1 MINLKCLIN
10 ISNLFYAKGDTIMK
24 SKKLTICL
32 GTIIAILSLASCGKE
47 NNSST
52 SPSSPSSPTDRP
64 STPSTPKPSSPKDST
79 TPSSKEEDPITSFDE
94 VKEKVIALKNTEA
107 TSFKMTINSNNSI
120 TTYTSEIRA
129 NEYLR
134 TKENSTSKEVLFD
147 GYYENFG
154 VAYDLDITQQS
165 GDSSLSGYGAK
176 YTLGDTVDINNQIIT
191 KDYFI
196 TSKIESKKNYYYDF
210 NKAINNYLT
219 DKFESQDVTLSNFD
233 VIDAKNKIYLFNAYS
248 EVSYFNNYSYTF
260 QIAFTSNWSLK
271 ELTISE
277 KKANEDNWDKETH
290 TPSGTYTTTL
300 TTITDIANDPL
311 EISSFIPTILG
322 KNVDDYYLKEGCIHD
337 GDVKIVN
344 RKGSTN
350 IAAGDVL
357 NVELDD
363 SIFYL
368 GASNLEIKTSS
379 NTSIINKTEE
389 GWVALAKG
397 TCDVT
402 IGTAL
407 YPNLLTISVTV
418 LDASEAPASVDYF
431 EGMVTGS
438 SYLDEYGTT
447 ISIPSKTGLNQKFEL
462 IAGSSSSTSTV
473 YGPFESSFVSSLT
486 VGAFNMMDYTMSTTP
501 YDSGFS
507 FSFTEETSTK
517 NTGKTAIFM
526 NVNITQ
532 SVADGTYNFGIT
544 QTGFTSQTT
553 PLGTFSIIIGSSN

>member
-1 MINLKCLIN
+1 
-10 ISNLFYAKGDTIMK
+10 MK

-47 NNSST
+47 SNSST

-64 STPSTPKPSSPKDST
+64 STPSTPKPSSSKDST
-79 TPSSKEEDPITSFDE
+79 TPSSKEEEPITSFDE
-94 VKEKVIALKNTEA
+94 VKEKVIALKNSKA

-219 DKFESQDVTLSNFD
+219 DKFESQDVTLSSFD
-233 VIDAKNKIYLFNAYS
+233 VMDAKNKIYLFNAYS

-260 QIAFTSNWSLK
+260 QIAFTSDWSLK

-350 IAAGDVL
+350 IAAGDFL

-379 NTSIINKTEE
+379 NTYIINKTEE

-418 LDASEAPASVDYF
+418 LDASEVPASVDYF
-431 EGMVTGS
+431 EGIVTGS

-462 IAGSSSSTSTV
+462 IAGSSSSTSVV
-473 YGPFESSFVSSLT
+473 YGPYDSSFVSSLT
-486 VGAFNMMDYTMSTTP
+486 VGAFDMINYTMATTP

-532 SVADGTYNFGIT
+532 SVDDGTYYFGIT

>member
-1 MINLKCLIN
+1 
-10 ISNLFYAKGDTIMK
+10 MK

-47 NNSST
+47 NDSST

-64 STPSTPKPSSPKDST
+64 TTPSTPKPSSPKDST
-79 TPSSKEEDPITSFDE
+79 TPSSKEEEPITSFDE

-134 TKENSTSKEVLFD
+134 TKENNTSKEVLFD

-154 VAYDLDITQQS
+154 VAYDLDITQKS
-165 GDSSLSGYGAK
+165 GDSSLSGYGNK

-248 EVSYFNNYSYTF
+248 EVSYFNKYSYTF
-260 QIAFTSNWSLK
+260 QIAFASDWSLK

-311 EISSFIPTILG
+311 EISSFIPMILG

-344 RKGSTN
+344 RKRSTN
-350 IAAGDVL
+350 IAAGDAL
-357 NVELDD
+357 NVKLDD

-368 GASNLEIKTSS
+368 GASNLEIKASF
-379 NTSIINKTEE
+379 NTSIINKTEEE

-418 LDASEAPASVDYF
+418 LDASEVPASVDYF
-431 EGMVTGS
+431 KGMVTGS

-447 ISIPSKTGLNQKFEL
+447 ISIPGNTGLNQKFEL
-462 IAGSSSSTSTV
+462 IACSSSSTSVV
-473 YGPFESSFVSSLT
+473 YGPFESSFVTSLT
-486 VGAFNMMDYTMSTTP
+486 VGAFNMMDYTMTTTP

-517 NTGKTAIFM
+517 KAGKTAIFM
-526 NVNITQ
+526 NVNIAQ

>member
-1 MINLKCLIN
+1 
-10 ISNLFYAKGDTIMK
+10 MK

-94 VKEKVIALKNTEA
+94 VKEKVIALKNSKA

-134 TKENSTSKEVLFD
+134 TKENSTSKEVLFN

>member
-1 MINLKCLIN
+1 
-10 ISNLFYAKGDTIMK
+10 MK

-47 NNSST
+47 NDSSA

-79 TPSSKEEDPITSFDE
+79 TPSSKEEEPITSFNE

-154 VAYDLDITQQS
+154 VAYDLDITQKS
-165 GDSSLSGYGAK
+165 GDSSLSGYGNK

-248 EVSYFNNYSYTF
+248 ELSYFNNYSYTF
-260 QIAFTSNWSLK
+260 QIAFASDWSLK

-368 GASNLEIKTSS
+368 GASNLEIKASS
-379 NTSIINKTEE
+379 NTSIINKTEEE

-447 ISIPSKTGLNQKFEL
+447 ISIPSNTGLNQKFEL
-462 IAGSSSSTSTV
+462 IACSSSSTSAV

-486 VGAFNMMDYTMSTTP
+486 VGAFNMMDYTISTTP

-517 NTGKTAIFM
+517 KAGKTAIFM
-526 NVNITQ
+526 DVNIAQ

>member
-1 MINLKCLIN
+1 
-10 ISNLFYAKGDTIMK
+10 MK
-24 SKKLTICL
+24 SKKITICL

-47 NNSST
+47 NDSST

-79 TPSSKEEDPITSFDE
+79 TPSSKEEEPITSFDE

-147 GYYENFG
+147 GYYENLG
-154 VAYDLDITQQS
+154 VAYDLDITQKS
-165 GDSSLSGYGAK
+165 GDSSLSGYGNK

-248 EVSYFNNYSYTF
+248 ELSYFNNYSYTF
-260 QIAFTSNWSLK
+260 QIAFASDWSLK

-277 KKANEDNWDKETH
+277 KKANEDNWDKENH

-350 IAAGDVL
+350 IAAGDAL
-357 NVELDD
+357 NVKLDD

-368 GASNLEIKTSS
+368 GASNLEIKASS

-389 GWVALAKG
+389 ESWVALAKG

-447 ISIPSKTGLNQKFEL
+447 ISISSNTGLNQKFEL
-462 IAGSSSSTSTV
+462 IACSSSTTSVV

-486 VGAFNMMDYTMSTTP
+486 VGAFNMMDYTISTTP

-517 NTGKTAIFM
+517 KAGKTAIFM
-526 NVNITQ
+526 NVNIAQ

>member
-1 MINLKCLIN
+1 
-10 ISNLFYAKGDTIMK
+10 MK
-24 SKKLTICL
+24 SKKLTICFS
-32 GTIIAILSLASCGKE
+32 TIIAILSLASCGKE

-64 STPSTPKPSSPKDST
+64 STPSTPKPSSSKDST
-79 TPSSKEEDPITSFDE
+79 TPSSKEEEPITSFDE
-94 VKEKVIALKNTEA
+94 VKEKVIALKNSKA

-350 IAAGDVL
+350 IAAGDFL

-438 SYLDEYGTT
+438 SYLDEYGST
-447 ISIPSKTGLNQKFEL
+447 ISVPSNTGLNQKFEL
-462 IAGSSSSTSTV
+462 IAGSSSSTSVV

-517 NTGKTAIFM
+517 KTGKTAIFM
-526 NVNITQ
+526 NVNIAQ
-532 SVADGTYNFGIT
+532 SIADGTYNFGIT

>member
-1 MINLKCLIN
+1 
-10 ISNLFYAKGDTIMK
+10 MK

-64 STPSTPKPSSPKDST
+64 TTPSTPKPSSSKDST
-79 TPSSKEEDPITSFDE
+79 TPSSKEEEPITSFDE

-147 GYYENFG
+147 GYYENLG
-154 VAYDLDITQQS
+154 VAYDLDITQKS
-165 GDSSLSGYGAK
+165 SDSSLSGYGNK

-260 QIAFTSNWSLK
+260 QIAFASDWSLK

-277 KKANEDNWDKETH
+277 KKANENNWDKETH

-311 EISSFIPTILG
+311 EISSSIPTILG

-350 IAAGDVL
+350 IAAGDAL
-357 NVELDD
+357 NVKLDD

-368 GASNLEIKTSS
+368 GASNLEIKASS
-379 NTSIINKTEE
+379 NTSIINKTEEE

-447 ISIPSKTGLNQKFEL
+447 ISIPGNTGLNQKFEL
-462 IAGSSSSTSTV
+462 IACSSSTTSVV
-473 YGPFESSFVSSLT
+473 YGPFESSFVTSLT
-486 VGAFNMMDYTMSTTP
+486 VGAFNMMDYTISTTP

-507 FSFTEETSTK
+507 FSFTEEISTK
-517 NTGKTAIFM
+517 KAGKTAIFM
-526 NVNITQ
+526 NVNIAQ

>member
-1 MINLKCLIN
+1 
-10 ISNLFYAKGDTIMK
+10 MK

-32 GTIIAILSLASCGKE
+32 GSIIAILSLASCGKE
-47 NNSST
+47 NSSPT
-52 SPSSPSSPTDRP
+52 SSSSPSSPTDRP
-64 STPSTPKPSSPKDST
+64 STLSTPKPSSSKDST
-79 TPSSKEEDPITSFDE
+79 TPSSKEEEPITSFDE

-120 TTYTSEIRA
+120 TTYTSKIRA

-165 GDSSLSGYGAK
+165 GDSSLSGYGNK
-176 YTLGDTVDINNQIIT
+176 YTLGDTVDSNNQIIT

-260 QIAFTSNWSLK
+260 QIAFASDWSLK

-277 KKANEDNWDKETH
+277 KKANEDNWNKETH

-379 NTSIINKTEE
+379 NTSIINNTEE
-389 GWVALAKG
+389 GWVALDKG

-418 LDASEAPASVDYF
+418 LDASEVPASVDYF

-447 ISIPSKTGLNQKFEL
+447 ISIPSNTGLNQKFEL
-462 IAGSSSSTSTV
+462 IACSSSSTSVV
-473 YGPFESSFVSSLT
+473 YGPYESSFVSSLT

-517 NTGKTAIFM
+517 KTGKTAIFM
-526 NVNITQ
+526 NVNITK
-532 SVADGTYNFGIT
+532 SIADGTYNFGIT
-544 QTGFTSQTT
+544 QTGFTSQTN

>member
-1 MINLKCLIN
+1 
-10 ISNLFYAKGDTIMK
+10 MK

-47 NNSST
+47 NDSST

-79 TPSSKEEDPITSFDE
+79 TPSSKEEEPITSFDE

-165 GDSSLSGYGAK
+165 SDSSLSGYGTK

-248 EVSYFNNYSYTF
+248 EVSYFNKYSYTF
-260 QIAFTSNWSLK
+260 QIAFASDWSLK

-350 IAAGDVL
+350 IAAGDAL
-357 NVELDD
+357 NVKLDD

-368 GASNLEIKTSS
+368 GASNLEIKASS
-379 NTSIINKTEE
+379 NTSIINKTEEE

-418 LDASEAPASVDYF
+418 LDASEVPASVDYF

-438 SYLDEYGTT
+438 SYLDEYGVTMT
-447 ISIPSKTGLNQKFEL
+447 IPNNTGLNQKFEL
-462 IAGSSSSTSTV
+462 IACSSSSTSIV

-486 VGAFNMMDYTMSTTP
+486 VGSFNMIDYTISTTP

-517 NTGKTAIFM
+517 KAGKTAIFM
-526 NVNITQ
+526 NVNIAQ

>member
-1 MINLKCLIN
+1 
-10 ISNLFYAKGDTIMK
+10 MK
-24 SKKLTICL
+24 SKKLTICFS
-32 GTIIAILSLASCGKE
+32 TIIAILSLASCGKE

-79 TPSSKEEDPITSFDE
+79 TPSSKEEEPITSFDE

-120 TTYTSEIRA
+120 TTYTSKIRA

-147 GYYENFG
+147 GYYEKFG

>member
-1 MINLKCLIN
+1 M
-10 ISNLFYAKGDTIMK
+10 NLFYAKGDTIMK
-24 SKKLTICL
+24 SKKLTICFS
-32 GTIIAILSLASCGKE
+32 TIIAILSLASCGKE

-64 STPSTPKPSSPKDST
+64 STPKPSSPKDST
-79 TPSSKEEDPITSFDE
+79 TPSSKEEEEPITSFDE

-219 DKFESQDVTLSNFD
+219 DKFESQDVTFSNFD

-260 QIAFTSNWSLK
+260 QIAFTSDWSLK

-322 KNVDDYYLKEGCIHD
+322 KNVDDYYLKEGCIKD

-379 NTSIINKTEE
+379 NTSIINKIEE

-402 IGTAL
+402 IGAAL

-418 LDASEAPASVDYF
+418 LDASEVPASVDYF
-431 EGMVTGS
+431 EGIVTGS

-447 ISIPSKTGLNQKFEL
+447 ISIPSNTGLNQKFEL
-462 IAGSSSSTSTV
+462 IACSSSTTSTV

-486 VGAFNMMDYTMSTTP
+486 VGAFDMINYTMATTP

-526 NVNITQ
+526 NVNIAQ

>member
-1 MINLKCLIN
+1 
-10 ISNLFYAKGDTIMK
+10 MK

-79 TPSSKEEDPITSFDE
+79 TPSSKEEEPITSFDE

-165 GDSSLSGYGAK
+165 GDSSLSGYGTK

-191 KDYFI
+191 KDDFI

-260 QIAFTSNWSLK
+260 QIAFTSDWSLK

-350 IAAGDVL
+350 IAAGDFL

-418 LDASEAPASVDYF
+418 LDASEVPASVDYF
-431 EGMVTGS
+431 EGIVTGS

-462 IAGSSSSTSTV
+462 IAGSSSSTSVV
-473 YGPFESSFVSSLT
+473 YGPYDSSFVSSLT
-486 VGAFNMMDYTMSTTP
+486 VGAFDMINYTMATTP

-517 NTGKTAIFM
+517 NTGKTTIFM
-526 NVNITQ
+526 NVNIAQ

>member
-1 MINLKCLIN
+1 
-10 ISNLFYAKGDTIMK
+10 MK
-24 SKKLTICL
+24 SKKLTICFS
-32 GTIIAILSLASCGKE
+32 TIIAILSLASCGKE

-52 SPSSPSSPTDRP
+52 SPFSPSSPTDR
-64 STPSTPKPSSPKDST
+64 PSTPKPSSPKDST
-79 TPSSKEEDPITSFDE
+79 TPSSKEEEPITSFDE

-147 GYYENFG
+147 GYYENSG

-165 GDSSLSGYGAK
+165 GDSSLSGYGNK

-219 DKFESQDVTLSNFD
+219 DKFESQDVTLSSFD
-233 VIDAKNKIYLFNAYS
+233 VMDAKNKIYLFNAYS

-260 QIAFTSNWSLK
+260 QIAFKSDWSLK

-322 KNVDDYYLKEGCIHD
+322 KNVDDYYLKEDCIHD

-350 IAAGDVL
+350 IAAGDSL
-357 NVELDD
+357 NVKLDD

-368 GASNLEIKTSS
+368 GASNLEIKASS

-447 ISIPSKTGLNQKFEL
+447 ISIPSNTGLNQKFEL
-462 IAGSSSSTSTV
+462 IACSSSSTSVV

-507 FSFTEETSTK
+507 FSFTEETSTQK
-517 NTGKTAIFM
+517 TGKTAIFM
-526 NVNITQ
+526 NVNIAK
-532 SVADGTYNFGIT
+532 SVADGTYYFGIT

>member
-1 MINLKCLIN
+1 
-10 ISNLFYAKGDTIMK
+10 MK
-24 SKKLTICL
+24 SKKLTICFS
-32 GTIIAILSLASCGKE
+32 TIIAILSLASCGKE

-64 STPSTPKPSSPKDST
+64 TTPSTPKPSSPKDST
-79 TPSSKEEDPITSFDE
+79 TPSSKEEEPITSFDE

-165 GDSSLSGYGAK
+165 GDSSLSGYGNK
-176 YTLGDTVDINNQIIT
+176 YTLGNKVDINNQIIT
-191 KDYFI
+191 KDFFI

-219 DKFESQDVTLSNFD
+219 DKFESQDVTLSSFD
-233 VIDAKNKIYLFNAYS
+233 VMDAKNKIYLFNAYS

-260 QIAFTSNWSLK
+260 QIAFKSDWSLK

-350 IAAGDVL
+350 IAAGDSL
-357 NVELDD
+357 NVKLDD

-368 GASNLEIKTSS
+368 GASNLEIKASS

-389 GWVALAKG
+389 GWIALAKG

-447 ISIPSKTGLNQKFEL
+447 ISIPSNTGLNQKFEL
-462 IAGSSSSTSTV
+462 IACSNSPTSAV

-486 VGAFNMMDYTMSTTP
+486 VGTFNMMDYTMSTTP

-517 NTGKTAIFM
+517 KAGKTAIFM
-526 NVNITQ
+526 NVNIAK
-532 SVADGTYNFGIT
+532 SVADGTYYFGIT

>member
-1 MINLKCLIN
+1 
-10 ISNLFYAKGDTIMK
+10 MK

-52 SPSSPSSPTDRP
+52 STSSPSSPTDRP

-79 TPSSKEEDPITSFDE
+79 TPSSKEEEPITSFDE

-154 VAYDLDITQQS
+154 VAYDLDITQQF
-165 GDSSLSGYGAK
+165 GDSSLSGYGTK
-176 YTLGDTVDINNQIIT
+176 YTLGDTVDINNQITT
-191 KDYFI
+191 KDDFI

-248 EVSYFNNYSYTF
+248 EVSYYSNYSYTF
-260 QIAFTSNWSLK
+260 QITFTSDWSLK

-322 KNVDDYYLKEGCIHD
+322 KNVDDYFLKEGCIHD

-438 SYLDEYGTT
+438 SYLNEYGTT
-447 ISIPSKTGLNQKFEL
+447 ISIPSNKGLNQRFEL
-462 IAGSSSSTSTV
+462 IACSSSSTSVV
-473 YGPFESSFVSSLT
+473 YGPYDSSFVSSLT
-486 VGAFNMMDYTMSTTP
+486 VGAFDMINYTMATTP

-517 NTGKTAIFM
+517 NTGKTTIFM
-526 NVNITQ
+526 NVNIAQ

>member
-1 MINLKCLIN
+1 
-10 ISNLFYAKGDTIMK
+10 MK

-47 NNSST
+47 NDSST

-79 TPSSKEEDPITSFDE
+79 TPSSKEEEPITSFDE

-154 VAYDLDITQQS
+154 VAYDLDITQKS
-165 GDSSLSGYGAK
+165 GDSSLSGYGNK

-248 EVSYFNNYSYTF
+248 ELSYFNNYSYTF
-260 QIAFTSNWSLK
+260 QIAFASDWSLK

-350 IAAGDVL
+350 IAAGDAL

-368 GASNLEIKTSS
+368 GASNLEIKASS
-379 NTSIINKTEE
+379 NTSIINKTEEEE

-447 ISIPSKTGLNQKFEL
+447 ISISSNTGLNQKFEL
-462 IAGSSSSTSTV
+462 IACSSSTTSVV

-486 VGAFNMMDYTMSTTP
+486 VGAFNMMDYTISTTP

-517 NTGKTAIFM
+517 KAGKTAIFM
-526 NVNITQ
+526 NVNIAK

>member
-1 MINLKCLIN
+1 
-10 ISNLFYAKGDTIMK
+10 MK

-79 TPSSKEEDPITSFDE
+79 TPSSKEEEPITSFDE
-94 VKEKVIALKNTEA
+94 VKEKVIALKNTKA

-120 TTYTSEIRA
+120 TTYTSKIRA

-191 KDYFI
+191 KDDFI

-260 QIAFTSNWSLK
+260 QIAFTSDWSLK

-379 NTSIINKTEE
+379 NTSIINKTKE

-447 ISIPSKTGLNQKFEL
+447 ISIPSNKGLNQKFEL
-462 IAGSSSSTSTV
+462 IACSSSTTSTV
-473 YGPFESSFVSSLT
+473 YGPYESSFISSLT
-486 VGAFNMMDYTMSTTP
+486 VGAFNMIDYTMATTP

-517 NTGKTAIFM
+517 KAGKTAIFM
-526 NVNITQ
+526 NVNIAQ
-532 SVADGTYNFGIT
+532 SIADGTYNFGIT

>member
-1 MINLKCLIN
+1 
-10 ISNLFYAKGDTIMK
+10 MK

-47 NNSST
+47 NDSSA

-79 TPSSKEEDPITSFDE
+79 TPSSKEEEPITSFDE

-165 GDSSLSGYGAK
+165 GDSSLSGYGTK
-176 YTLGDTVDINNQIIT
+176 YTLGDTVDSNNQIIT

-260 QIAFTSNWSLK
+260 QIAFASDWSLK

-277 KKANEDNWDKETH
+277 KKAKEDNWNKETH

-350 IAAGDVL
+350 IAASDAL
-357 NVELDD
+357 NVKLDD

-368 GASNLEIKTSS
+368 GASNLEIKASS
-379 NTSIINKTEE
+379 NTSIINKTEEE

-447 ISIPSKTGLNQKFEL
+447 ISIPSNTGLNQKFEL
-462 IAGSSSSTSTV
+462 IACSSSSTSAV
-473 YGPFESSFVSSLT
+473 YGPYESSFVSSLT
-486 VGAFNMMDYTMSTTP
+486 VGAFNMMDYTISTTP

-517 NTGKTAIFM
+517 KAGKTAIFM
-526 NVNITQ
+526 NVNIAK

>member
-1 MINLKCLIN
+1 
-10 ISNLFYAKGDTIMK
+10 MK

-32 GTIIAILSLASCGKE
+32 STIIAILSLASCGKE
-47 NNSST
+47 SNSST
-52 SPSSPSSPTDRP
+52 SPSSPSSPTDKP
-64 STPSTPKPSSPKDST
+64 STPTTPKPSSSKDST

-94 VKEKVIALKNTEA
+94 VKEKVIALKNSEA

-260 QIAFTSNWSLK
+260 QIAFTSDWSLK

-277 KKANEDNWDKETH
+277 KKTNEDNWDKETH

-379 NTSIINKTEE
+379 NTSIISKTEE

-447 ISIPSKTGLNQKFEL
+447 ISIPSNKGLNQKFEL
-462 IAGSSSSTSTV
+462 IACSSSSTSAV
-473 YGPFESSFVSSLT
+473 YGPYESSFISSLT
-486 VGAFNMMDYTMSTTP
+486 VGAFNMIDYTMATTP

-517 NTGKTAIFM
+517 KTGKTAIFM
-526 NVNITQ
+526 NVNIAQ

>member
-1 MINLKCLIN
+1 
-10 ISNLFYAKGDTIMK
+10 MK

-32 GTIIAILSLASCGKE
+32 GTIITILSLASCGKE

-64 STPSTPKPSSPKDST
+64 SIPKPSSPKDST
-79 TPSSKEEDPITSFDE
+79 TPSSKEEEPITSFDE

-165 GDSSLSGYGAK
+165 GDSSLSGYGTK

-191 KDYFI
+191 KDDFI

-248 EVSYFNNYSYTF
+248 EVSYYSNYSYTF
-260 QIAFTSNWSLK
+260 QIAFTSDWSLK

-350 IAAGDVL
+350 IAAGDFL

-418 LDASEAPASVDYF
+418 LDASEVPASVDYF
-431 EGMVTGS
+431 EGMITGS

-447 ISIPSKTGLNQKFEL
+447 ISIPSNKGLNQKFEL
-462 IAGSSSSTSTV
+462 IACSSSSTSAV
-473 YGPFESSFVSSLT
+473 YGPYESSFVSSLT
-486 VGAFNMMDYTMSTTP
+486 VGAFDMINYTMATTP

-517 NTGKTAIFM
+517 KTGKTAIFM
-526 NVNITQ
+526 NVNIAQ

>member
-1 MINLKCLIN
+1 
-10 ISNLFYAKGDTIMK
+10 MK
-24 SKKLTICL
+24 SKKLTICF

-64 STPSTPKPSSPKDST
+64 STPSTPKPSSSKDST

-94 VKEKVIALKNTEA
+94 VKEKVIALKNSKA

-191 KDYFI
+191 KDDFI

-219 DKFESQDVTLSNFD
+219 DKFESQDVTLSSFD
-233 VIDAKNKIYLFNAYS
+233 VMDAKNKIYLFNAYS

-260 QIAFTSNWSLK
+260 QIAFTSDWSLK

-350 IAAGDVL
+350 IAAGDFL

-447 ISIPSKTGLNQKFEL
+447 ISIPSNTGLNQKFEL
-462 IAGSSSSTSTV
+462 IACSSSTTSTV

-486 VGAFNMMDYTMSTTP
+486 VGAFNMMDYTMATTP

-517 NTGKTAIFM
+517 KTGKTAIFM
-526 NVNITQ
+526 NVNIAQ
-532 SVADGTYNFGIT
+532 SVDDGTYNFGIT

>member
-1 MINLKCLIN
+1 
-10 ISNLFYAKGDTIMK
+10 MK
-24 SKKLTICL
+24 SKKLTICFS
-32 GTIIAILSLASCGKE
+32 TIITILSLASCGKE

-52 SPSSPSSPTDRP
+52 SPSSPSSPTDKP
-64 STPSTPKPSSPKDST
+64 TTPSTPKPSSPKDST
-79 TPSSKEEDPITSFDE
+79 TPSSKEEEPITSFDE

-147 GYYENFG
+147 GYYENSC

-165 GDSSLSGYGAK
+165 GDSSLSGYGNK
-176 YTLGDTVDINNQIIT
+176 YTLGDKVDINNQIIT

-219 DKFESQDVTLSNFD
+219 DKFESQDVTLSSFD
-233 VIDAKNKIYLFNAYS
+233 VMDAKNKIYLFNAYS
-248 EVSYFNNYSYTF
+248 EASYFNNYSYTF
-260 QIAFTSNWSLK
+260 QIAFASDWSLK

-350 IAAGDVL
+350 IAAGDFL

-368 GASNLEIKTSS
+368 GASNLEIKASS

-389 GWVALAKG
+389 GWIALAKG

-447 ISIPSKTGLNQKFEL
+447 ISISSNTGLNQKFEL
-462 IAGSSSSTSTV
+462 IACSSSSTSVV

-486 VGAFNMMDYTMSTTP
+486 VGAFNMMDYTISTTP

-507 FSFTEETSTK
+507 FSFTEETSAK
-517 NTGKTAIFM
+517 KAGKTAIFM
-526 NVNITQ
+526 NVNIAK
-532 SVADGTYNFGIT
+532 SVADGTYYFGIT

>member
-1 MINLKCLIN
+1 
-10 ISNLFYAKGDTIMK
+10 MK

-47 NNSST
+47 SNSST

-64 STPSTPKPSSPKDST
+64 STPSTPKPSSSKDST
-79 TPSSKEEDPITSFDE
+79 TPSSKEEEPITSFDE

-219 DKFESQDVTLSNFD
+219 DKFESQDVTLSSFD

-260 QIAFTSNWSLK
+260 QIAFTSDWSLK

-350 IAAGDVL
+350 IAAGDFL

-379 NTSIINKTEE
+379 NTYIINKTEE

-418 LDASEAPASVDYF
+418 LDASEVPASVDYF
-431 EGMVTGS
+431 EGIVTGS

-462 IAGSSSSTSTV
+462 IAGSSSSTSVV
-473 YGPFESSFVSSLT
+473 YGPYDSSFVSSLT
-486 VGAFNMMDYTMSTTP
+486 VGAFDMINYTMATTP

-507 FSFTEETSTK
+507 FYFTEETSTK

-526 NVNITQ
+526 NVNIAQ

>member
-1 MINLKCLIN
+1 
-10 ISNLFYAKGDTIMK
+10 MK

-94 VKEKVIALKNTEA
+94 VKEKVIALKNSKA

-248 EVSYFNNYSYTF
+248 EVSYFNNYNYTF

>member
-1 MINLKCLIN
+1 
-10 ISNLFYAKGDTIMK
+10 MK

-47 NNSST
+47 NDSSA

-64 STPSTPKPSSPKDST
+64 STPKPSSSKDLT
-79 TPSSKEEDPITSFDE
+79 TPSSKEEEPITSFDE

-154 VAYDLDITQQS
+154 VAYDLDITQKS
-165 GDSSLSGYGAK
+165 GDSSLSGYGNK

-219 DKFESQDVTLSNFD
+219 DKFESQDVTLSNSD

-248 EVSYFNNYSYTF
+248 ELSYFNNYSYTF
-260 QIAFTSNWSLK
+260 QIAFASDWSLK

-368 GASNLEIKTSS
+368 GVSNLEIKASS
-379 NTSIINKTEE
+379 NTSIINKTEEE

-447 ISIPSKTGLNQKFEL
+447 ISIPSNTGLNQKFEL
-462 IAGSSSSTSTV
+462 IACSSSTTSVV

-517 NTGKTAIFM
+517 KAGKTAIFM
-526 NVNITQ
+526 NVNIAK

>member
-1 MINLKCLIN
+1 
-10 ISNLFYAKGDTIMK
+10 MK

-47 NNSST
+47 NDSSA
-52 SPSSPSSPTDRP
+52 SPSSPSSPTDR
-64 STPSTPKPSSPKDST
+64 PSTPKPSSPKDST
-79 TPSSKEEDPITSFDE
+79 TPSSKEEEPITSFDE

-154 VAYDLDITQQS
+154 VAYDLDITQKS
-165 GDSSLSGYGAK
+165 GDSSLSGYGNK
-176 YTLGDTVDINNQIIT
+176 YTLGDTVDSNNQIIT
-191 KDYFI
+191 KDFFI

-248 EVSYFNNYSYTF
+248 ELSYFNNYSYTF
-260 QIAFTSNWSLK
+260 QIAFASDWSLK

-368 GASNLEIKTSS
+368 GASNLEIKASS
-379 NTSIINKTEE
+379 NTSIINKNEEE

-447 ISIPSKTGLNQKFEL
+447 ISISSNTGLNQKFEL
-462 IAGSSSSTSTV
+462 IACSSSTTSVV

-486 VGAFNMMDYTMSTTP
+486 VGAFNMMDYTISTTP

-517 NTGKTAIFM
+517 KAGKTAIFM
-526 NVNITQ
+526 NVNIAQ

>member
-1 MINLKCLIN
+1 
-10 ISNLFYAKGDTIMK
+10 MK

-47 NNSST
+47 NDSSA

-79 TPSSKEEDPITSFDE
+79 TPSSKEEEPITSFDE

-147 GYYENFG
+147 GYYENLG
-154 VAYDLDITQQS
+154 VAYDLDITQKS
-165 GDSSLSGYGAK
+165 GDSSLSGYGNK

-233 VIDAKNKIYLFNAYS
+233 VIDAKNKIYLLNAYS

-260 QIAFTSNWSLK
+260 QIAFASDWSLK

-277 KKANEDNWDKETH
+277 KKANEDNWNKETH

-350 IAAGDVL
+350 IAAGDAL
-357 NVELDD
+357 NVKLDD

-368 GASNLEIKTSS
+368 GASNLEIKASS
-379 NTSIINKTEE
+379 NTSIINKTEEE

-438 SYLDEYGTT
+438 SYLNKDGTT
-447 ISIPSKTGLNQKFEL
+447 ISIPSNTGLNQKFEL
-462 IAGSSSSTSTV
+462 IACSSSSTSAV

-486 VGAFNMMDYTMSTTP
+486 VGAFNMMDYTISTTP

-517 NTGKTAIFM
+517 KAGKTAIFM
-526 NVNITQ
+526 NVNIAQ

>member
-1 MINLKCLIN
+1 
-10 ISNLFYAKGDTIMK
+10 MK

-47 NNSST
+47 NDSST

-64 STPSTPKPSSPKDST
+64 STPSTPKPSSSKDST
-79 TPSSKEEDPITSFDE
+79 TPSSKEEEPITSFDE

-154 VAYDLDITQQS
+154 VAYDLDITQKS
-165 GDSSLSGYGAK
+165 GDSSLSGYGNK
-176 YTLGDTVDINNQIIT
+176 YTLGDKVDINNQIIT

-248 EVSYFNNYSYTF
+248 ELSYFNNYSYTF
-260 QIAFTSNWSLK
+260 QIAFASDWSLK

-368 GASNLEIKTSS
+368 GASNLEIKASS

-447 ISIPSKTGLNQKFEL
+447 ISISSNTGLNQKFEL
-462 IAGSSSSTSTV
+462 IACSSSTTSVV

-486 VGAFNMMDYTMSTTP
+486 VGAFNMMDYTISTNP

-517 NTGKTAIFM
+517 KAGKTAIFM
-526 NVNITQ
+526 NVNIAK

>member
-1 MINLKCLIN
+1 
-10 ISNLFYAKGDTIMK
+10 MK

-64 STPSTPKPSSPKDST
+64 STPSTPKPSSSKDST

-94 VKEKVIALKNTEA
+94 VKEKVIALKNSEA

-260 QIAFTSNWSLK
+260 QIAFTSDWSLK

-418 LDASEAPASVDYF
+418 LDASEVPASVDYF

-447 ISIPSKTGLNQKFEL
+447 ISIPSNKGLNQKFEL
-462 IAGSSSSTSTV
+462 IACSSSSTSAV
-473 YGPFESSFVSSLT
+473 YGPYESSFVSSLT
-486 VGAFNMMDYTMSTTP
+486 VGAFNMIDYTMATTP

-517 NTGKTAIFM
+517 KTGKTAIFM
-526 NVNITQ
+526 NVNIAQ

>member
-1 MINLKCLIN
+1 
-10 ISNLFYAKGDTIMK
+10 MK

-32 GTIIAILSLASCGKE
+32 STIIAILSLTSCGKE

-64 STPSTPKPSSPKDST
+64 STPSTPKPSSPKNST
-79 TPSSKEEDPITSFDE
+79 TPSSKEEEPITSFDE

-191 KDYFI
+191 KDFFI

-219 DKFESQDVTLSNFD
+219 DKFESQDVTLSSFD
-233 VIDAKNKIYLFNAYS
+233 VMDAKNKIYLFNAYS

-260 QIAFTSNWSLK
+260 QIAFKSDWSLK

-350 IAAGDVL
+350 IAAGDSL
-357 NVELDD
+357 NVKLDD

-368 GASNLEIKTSS
+368 GASNLEIKASS

-447 ISIPSKTGLNQKFEL
+447 ISISSNTGLNQKFEL
-462 IAGSSSSTSTV
+462 IACSSSTTSAV

-507 FSFTEETSTK
+507 FSFTEETSTQK
-517 NTGKTAIFM
+517 TGKTAIFM
-526 NVNITQ
+526 NVNIAK
-532 SVADGTYNFGIT
+532 SVADGTYYFGIT

>member
-1 MINLKCLIN
+1 
-10 ISNLFYAKGDTIMK
+10 MK

-47 NNSST
+47 NDSST

-64 STPSTPKPSSPKDST
+64 TTPSTPKPSSPKDST
-79 TPSSKEEDPITSFDE
+79 TPSSKEEEPITSFDE

-154 VAYDLDITQQS
+154 VAYDLDITQKS
-165 GDSSLSGYGAK
+165 GDSSLSGYGNK

-248 EVSYFNNYSYTF
+248 EVSYFNKYSYTF
-260 QIAFTSNWSLK
+260 QIAFASDWSLK

-277 KKANEDNWDKETH
+277 KKANEDNWNKETH

-311 EISSFIPTILG
+311 EISSFIPTLLG

-350 IAAGDVL
+350 IAAGDAL
-357 NVELDD
+357 NVKLDD

-368 GASNLEIKTSS
+368 GASNLEIKASS
-379 NTSIINKTEE
+379 NTSIINKTEEE

-447 ISIPSKTGLNQKFEL
+447 ISIPGNTGLNQKFEL
-462 IAGSSSSTSTV
+462 IACSSSTTSVV

-486 VGAFNMMDYTMSTTP
+486 VGAFNMMDYTISTTP

-517 NTGKTAIFM
+517 KAGKTAIFM
-526 NVNITQ
+526 NVNIAQ
-532 SVADGTYNFGIT
+532 SVADGTYYFGIT

>member
-1 MINLKCLIN
+1 
-10 ISNLFYAKGDTIMK
+10 MK

-47 NNSST
+47 NDSST

-64 STPSTPKPSSPKDST
+64 TTPSTPKPSSSKDST
-79 TPSSKEEDPITSFDE
+79 TPSSKEEEPITSFDE

-154 VAYDLDITQQS
+154 VAYDLDITQKS
-165 GDSSLSGYGAK
+165 GDSSLSGYGNK

-219 DKFESQDVTLSNFD
+219 DKFESQDVTLSKFD
-233 VIDAKNKIYLFNAYS
+233 VMDAKNKIYLFNAYS

-260 QIAFTSNWSLK
+260 QIAFASDWSLK

-350 IAAGDVL
+350 IAAGDAL
-357 NVELDD
+357 NVKLDD

-368 GASNLEIKTSS
+368 GASNLEIKASS
-379 NTSIINKTEE
+379 NTSIINKTEEE

-447 ISIPSKTGLNQKFEL
+447 ISIPGNTGLNQKFEL
-462 IAGSSSSTSTV
+462 IACSSSTTSVV

-486 VGAFNMMDYTMSTTP
+486 VGAFNMMDYTISTTP

-517 NTGKTAIFM
+517 KAGKTAIFM
-526 NVNITQ
+526 NVNIAQ

>member
-1 MINLKCLIN
+1 
-10 ISNLFYAKGDTIMK
+10 MK

-47 NNSST
+47 NDSSA

-79 TPSSKEEDPITSFDE
+79 TPSSKEEEPITSFDE

-154 VAYDLDITQQS
+154 VAYDLDITQKS
-165 GDSSLSGYGAK
+165 GDSSLSGYGNK

-219 DKFESQDVTLSNFD
+219 DKFESQDVTLSSFD
-233 VIDAKNKIYLFNAYS
+233 VMDAKNKIYLFNAYS

-260 QIAFTSNWSLK
+260 QIAFASDWSLK

-368 GASNLEIKTSS
+368 GASNLEIKASS
-379 NTSIINKTEE
+379 NTSIINNTEEE

-447 ISIPSKTGLNQKFEL
+447 ISIPSNTGLNQKFEL
-462 IAGSSSSTSTV
+462 IACSSSTTSVV

-486 VGAFNMMDYTMSTTP
+486 VGAFNMMDYTISTTP

-517 NTGKTAIFM
+517 KAGKTAIFM
-526 NVNITQ
+526 NVNIAQ
-532 SVADGTYNFGIT
+532 FVADGTYNFGIT

>member
-1 MINLKCLIN
+1 
-10 ISNLFYAKGDTIMK
+10 MK

-47 NNSST
+47 SNSST

-64 STPSTPKPSSPKDST
+64 STPSTPKPSSSKDST

-94 VKEKVIALKNTEA
+94 VKEKVKALKNTEA

-260 QIAFTSNWSLK
+260 QIAFTSDWSLK

-350 IAAGDVL
+350 IAAGDFL

-379 NTSIINKTEE
+379 NTYIINKTEE

-418 LDASEAPASVDYF
+418 LDASEVPASVDYF
-431 EGMVTGS
+431 EGIVTGS

-462 IAGSSSSTSTV
+462 IAGSSSSTSVV
-473 YGPFESSFVSSLT
+473 YGPYDSSFVSSLT
-486 VGAFNMMDYTMSTTP
+486 VGAFDMINYTMATTP
-501 YDSGFS
+501 YDSSFS
-507 FSFTEETSTK
+507 FYFTEETSTK

-526 NVNITQ
+526 NVNIAQ
-532 SVADGTYNFGIT
+532 SVADGTYYFGIT

>member
-1 MINLKCLIN
+1 
-10 ISNLFYAKGDTIMK
+10 MK

-94 VKEKVIALKNTEA
+94 VKEKVKALKNTEA

-462 IAGSSSSTSTV
+462 IAGSSSSTSTI

>member
-1 MINLKCLIN
+1 
-10 ISNLFYAKGDTIMK
+10 MK

-47 NNSST
+47 NDSST

-64 STPSTPKPSSPKDST
+64 TTPSTPKPSSPKDST
-79 TPSSKEEDPITSFDE
+79 TPSSKEEEPITSFDE

-154 VAYDLDITQQS
+154 VAYDLDITQKS
-165 GDSSLSGYGAK
+165 GDSSLSGYGTK

-248 EVSYFNNYSYTF
+248 EVSYFNKYSYTF
-260 QIAFTSNWSLK
+260 QITFASDWSLK

-337 GDVKIVN
+337 GDAKIVN

-357 NVELDD
+357 NVKLDD

-368 GASNLEIKTSS
+368 GASNLEIKASS

-418 LDASEAPASVDYF
+418 LDASEVPASVDYF

-447 ISIPSKTGLNQKFEL
+447 ISIPDNTGLNQKFEL
-462 IAGSSSSTSTV
+462 IACSSSTTSVV

-486 VGAFNMMDYTMSTTP
+486 VGAFNMMDYTISTTP

-517 NTGKTAIFM
+517 KAGKTAIFM
-526 NVNITQ
+526 NVNIAQ

>member
-1 MINLKCLIN
+1 
-10 ISNLFYAKGDTIMK
+10 MK

-79 TPSSKEEDPITSFDE
+79 TPSSKEEEPITSFDE

-165 GDSSLSGYGAK
+165 GDSSLSGYGTK

-191 KDYFI
+191 KDNFI

-219 DKFESQDVTLSNFD
+219 DKFESQDVTLSSFD

-260 QIAFTSNWSLK
+260 QIAFTSDWSLK

-322 KNVDDYYLKEGCIHD
+322 KNIDDYYLKEGCIHD

-350 IAAGDVL
+350 IAAGDFL

-379 NTSIINKTEE
+379 NTYIINKTEE

-418 LDASEAPASVDYF
+418 LDASEVPASVDYF
-431 EGMVTGS
+431 EGIVTGS

-462 IAGSSSSTSTV
+462 IAGSSSSTSVV
-473 YGPFESSFVSSLT
+473 YGPYDSSFVSSLT
-486 VGAFNMMDYTMSTTP
+486 VGAFDMINYTMATTP

-507 FSFTEETSTK
+507 FYFTEETSTK

-526 NVNITQ
+526 NVNIAQ
-532 SVADGTYNFGIT
+532 SVADGTYYFGIT

>member
-1 MINLKCLIN
+1 
-10 ISNLFYAKGDTIMK
+10 MK

-64 STPSTPKPSSPKDST
+64 STPSTPKPSSSKDST
-79 TPSSKEEDPITSFDE
+79 TPSSKEEEPITSFDE

-219 DKFESQDVTLSNFD
+219 DKFESQDVTLSSFD
-233 VIDAKNKIYLFNAYS
+233 VMDAKNKIYLFNAYS

-260 QIAFTSNWSLK
+260 QIAFTSDWSLK

-350 IAAGDVL
+350 IAAGDFL

-447 ISIPSKTGLNQKFEL
+447 ISIPSNTGLNQKFEL
-462 IAGSSSSTSTV
+462 IACSSSTTSTI

-486 VGAFNMMDYTMSTTP
+486 VGAFNMMDYTMATTP

-517 NTGKTAIFM
+517 KTGKTAIFM
-526 NVNITQ
+526 NVNIAQ
-532 SVADGTYNFGIT
+532 SVDDGTYNFGIT